1 MAALSSSSNI
11 PLYTSNEVLKAKVL
25 MASKS
30 VASHYSHRS
39 MDEFPE
45 VLRLVLPDSKLAREI
60 CLGPTK
66 LGYTINNGL
75 KKYY

>member
-25 MASKS
+25 MA
-30 VASHYSHRS
+30 RS